1 MLFQKR
7 EIRKKTRKKRGRNI
21 LTEKAEKEERN
32 NFESANVSAAE
43 NIVNCKP
50 NFIKF

>member
-7 EIRKKTRKKRGRNI
+7 ETRKKTKNAKEKNI
-21 LTEKAEKEERN
+21 LIEKAEKEERN